1 MVKRK
6 QKGKT
11 MQIIID
17 EQVNKAKAKK
27 ILAEL
32 EARGVKVDGARRD
45 LETRSPLYNIFY
57 AAGMTEPSVTYA
69 RG

>member
-17 EQVNKAKAKK
+17 EQVNKAKAVK

-32 EARGVKVDGARRD
+32 EALGVKVDGARRD

-57 AAGMTEPSVTYA
+57 AVGMTEPDVTYA
-69 RG
+69 TA